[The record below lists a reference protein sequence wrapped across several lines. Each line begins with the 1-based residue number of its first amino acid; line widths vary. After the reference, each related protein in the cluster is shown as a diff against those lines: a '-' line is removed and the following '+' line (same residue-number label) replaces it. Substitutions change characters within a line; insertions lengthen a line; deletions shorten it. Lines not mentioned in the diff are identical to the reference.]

1 MFTFVDGSCIHHRRL
16 NASREVFFFLTIFPR
31 RFSFLLNSSPFFL
44 HDPSPSSNLY
54 CLNHTFLFFFFPVFL
69 SHPARPSAK
78 KATTTPPTNHVITH
92 QCATRVVVPSPEIKR
107 SNSSGS
113 FPLFQPPSST
123 TPNTIL
129 FFRQL
134 PCCFS
139 HLSSHPHPPHEERI
153 NAPVTN
159 TQPRTARQTC
169 NNAPPQTPLPGEPR
183 RRRVQGRP
191 RELCFHPLGIPVC
204 FALTG

>member
-54 CLNHTFLFFFFPVFL
+54 CLNHTFLFFFFPLFFP
-69 SHPARPSAK
+69 HPARPSAK
-78 KATTTPPTNHVITH
+78 KAMTTPPTKPRDYAPMRD
-92 QCATRVVVPSPEIKR
+92 QGGR
-107 SNSSGS
+107 S
-113 FPLFQPPSST
+113 FPRNQAIQLLGFLPPSST

-159 TQPRTARQTC
+159 TQPRTTRQTC

-183 RRRVQGRP
+183 RRRAQGRP